1 MTDGPD
7 SLTIKVENNEKG
19 GETMEEKRRPGL
31 LGYFTLALMT
41 TAIVVCVLL
50 MVLMKESSLGLMLG
64 TVPALLVID
73 WLDHRVELKMGE
85 YLPVRLLDML
95 VRAVI
100 WAAAVLVLWAR
111 YHYADPEAGVII
123 PDFAL
128 LLLVLVQALTLLLRV
143 IHAMGR
149 VKEPKAEKAPEKESE
164 QKEGP
169 KQAEEPQPEAPKAEE
184 APRE

>member
-1 MTDGPD
+1 
-7 SLTIKVENNEKG
+7 
-19 GETMEEKRRPGL
+19 MEEKRRPGL

-41 TAIVVCVLL
+41 TAVVVCVLL
-50 MVLMKESSLGLMLG
+50 MVLVKESSLGLMLG

-95 VRAVI
+95 VRAVLG
-100 WAAAVLVLWAR
+100 AAAVLVLWFK
-111 YHYADPEAGVII
+111 YGHGGII

>member
-1 MTDGPD
+1 
-7 SLTIKVENNEKG
+7 
-19 GETMEEKRRPGL
+19 MEEKRRPGL

-41 TAIVVCVLL
+41 TAVVVCVLL
-50 MVLMKESSLGLMLG
+50 MVLVKESSLGLMLG

-95 VRAVI
+95 VRAVLG
-100 WAAAVLVLWAR
+100 AAAVLVLWFK
-111 YHYADPEAGVII
+111 YGHGGII

-149 VKEPKAEKAPEKESE
+149 VKEPKAEKPAEKKQEAQKPEE
-164 QKEGP
+164 QKPEEKKP
-169 KQAEEPQPEAPKAEE
+169 AEQAAPKPEE
-184 APRE
+184 KV